1 MKVDRLSNWG
11 FRFEK
16 GSEQREVSMEKQA
29 WTTPELVSLDTGF
42 EEKHLTFRE
51 TIASTPDEADGE
63 S

>member
-1 MKVDRLSNWG
+1 
-11 FRFEK
+11 
-16 GSEQREVSMEKQA
+16 MEKQA